1 MTVDVRLANL
11 SDLDAVCRL
20 AHDVSVLHA
29 AMRPDVFA
37 VPVDAAQRTARWRQ
51 DLEQPDRASFVALR
65 AGVAVG
71 FISGKVAD
79 EPSDYFLPTRLCHVN
94 SIGVVESERGR
105 GIGRAL
111 MAALEAWGRRRGAN
125 EVHLTVWRF
134 NERARALYA
143 ELGYEERT
151 LLMCKRIA

>member
-1 MTVDVRLANL
+1 MTVDVRQATL
-11 SDLDAVCRL
+11 SDLSAVCRL
-20 AHDVSVLHA
+20 AHDVVVLHA

-37 VPVDAAQRTARWRQ
+37 TPVDAAQREARWRK
-51 DLEQPDRASFVALR
+51 DVEEPERASFIALRDGVAL
-65 AGVAVG
+65 G

-79 EPSDYFLPTRLCHVN
+79 EPSDYFLPTRICHVN
-94 SIGVVESERGR
+94 SIGVAEAERGQ

-111 MAALEAWGRRRGAN
+111 MTALEAWARGHGAN

-134 NERARALYA
+134 NECARSLYA

-151 LLMCKRIA
+151 RLMCKRV